1 MVRQPARGSRR
12 LVDYSYLT
20 TRAAVRQRSPQ
31 TTELRVAAALCDRG
45 RPAEAITRLRALL
58 ADDPHDLEALGLLG
72 QAQLADHDPDG
83 ARLTA
88 AEAIRLE
95 PEHDLAHRQ
104 ASIAASRRGLHR
116 EAIAHA
122 EEAVRLAPAE
132 PSVFIVLARAVLRA
146 KTDLPRA
153 RQAAVRAIVLAPDE
167 AEPHLVFGMVSA
179 AEGQHAAADGAFR
192 RALQLDPGNATVC
205 MELARL
211 TLRRAALA
219 SFARA
224 TGPGPGLAT
233 RLSDSYPVR
242 GPRWNLER
250 VVRVLHPGLR
260 RRRVAAESQAS

>member
-1 MVRQPARGSRR
+1 VPVA
-12 LVDYSYLT
+12 LLDYCYLT
-20 TRAAVRQRSPQ
+20 MWGAVRQDSPF
-31 TTELRVAAALCDRG
+31 TSVLEDAAALCEHG
-45 RPAEAITRLRALL
+45 RPAEAIARLRALL

-88 AEAIRLE
+88 AAAIRLE
-95 PEHDLAHRQ
+95 PERDLSHRQ

-132 PSVFIVLARAVLRA
+132 PSVFIVLARALLRA

-153 RQAAVRAIVLAPDE
+153 RRAAVQAIVLAPDQ
-167 AEPHLVFGMVSA
+167 AESHLVFGMVSA
-179 AEGQHAAADGAFR
+179 AEREHAAADAAFH
-192 RALQLDPGNATVC
+192 RALHLDPGNATAR

-224 TGPGPGLAT
+224 TGGPAPGLAT
-233 RLSDSYPVR
+233 PLSDSHPIS
-242 GPRWNLER
+242 GPHWNLDH

-260 RRRVAAESQAS
+260 RRRITAESQPS